1 MYNLSICGI
10 KKVSSVWRFTR
21 VFGDTGFILFFKI
34 NFCFAVRRNGE
45 CIVFLDVSF
54 AFEERVYFL

>member
-10 KKVSSVWRFTR
+10 KTVSR
-21 VFGDTGFILFFKI
+21 VGALLVFLVTLDLFY
-34 NFCFAVRRNGE
+34 FAVRRNGE